1 MVVGL
6 FENFLGRR
14 LFRPTLFIIGLFST
28 VAIIL
33 FLFYVLFLPTGTNDW
48 VGWTVLAVAVVL
60 GLVLGFFLAKLS
72 RVGLFLLGA
81 WGGAIIGLV
90 LSETVLYK
98 ADSIAALWVPVVVLG
113 LLVGVLSFKWYN
125 HIVII
130 ATCVLGSYLF
140 IRGLAIFAGGY
151 PNEFTVYSEIRDGTI
166 SAVRYL
172 FIQSVGSRHLLRLLG
187 RHGCA
192 LRTRHDRAV
201 PHQEAPGRRR
211 KEPRHLR
218 ARLTPFF
225 FTFIQF
231 PIRAYPVFKI

>member
-1 MVVGL
+1 MSKQLSACYKTSLNDLWRFCNNNKWIFAIVFMVVGV

-14 LFRPTLFIIGLFST
+14 LLRPTLFIIGLFTT
-28 VAIIL
+28 VAVVL
-33 FLFYVLFLPTGTNDW
+33 FLFYVLFLPTGTKDW

-130 ATCVLGSYLF
+130 ATCTLGSYMF
-140 IRGLAIFAGGY
+140 IRGLAILAGGY

-166 SAVRYL
+166 EAVRYL
-172 FIQSVGSRHLLRLLG
+172 F
-187 RHGCA
+187 
-192 LRTRHDRAV
+192 
-201 PHQEAPGRRR
+201 
-211 KEPRHLR
+211 
-218 ARLTPFF
+218 
-225 FTFIQF
+225 
-231 PIRAYPVFKI
+231 